1 MSTQSVEYT
10 SCSRLCC
17 GELPTEVVL
26 CVPSDL
32 ILYGVGFLNATMS
45 IETEILGLCNQRA
58 WRYVFS
64 YNDSLLI
71 EEGILSGTD
80 IEGVICNTCLNTWVT
95 SLNTVTQA
103 DDLSATGTVQ
113 ADAYPL
119 LATVNRFTTITVITG
134 IAAILPPTAAWP
146 WNTVVV
152 RNEQG
157 SGGNLSVFP
166 AVGEYINSEA
176 VNVSYLIPP
185 GTTTT
190 FYKNT
195 AIAARWFT
203 T

>member
-1 MSTQSVEYT
+1 MSTQSIEYT

-26 CVPSDL
+26 CVPSE
-32 ILYGVGFLNATMS
+32 ITLYGVTFLNATMS
-45 IETEILGLCNQRA
+45 IETEVLGLCSQRA

-64 YNDSLLI
+64 YNDDLLI
-71 EEGILSGTD
+71 EGAILSGIDIGGVLCTTCMTD
-80 IEGVICNTCLNTWVT
+80 WVA
-95 SLNTVTQA
+95 SLSKGTQA
-103 DDLSATGTVQ
+103 DDLSSTGTAQ

-119 LATVNRFTTITVITG
+119 LATVNRFTTVTIITG
-134 IAAILPPTAAWP
+134 FAAILPSTSSWP
-146 WNTVVV
+146 WETVVV
-152 RNEQG
+152 RNETG

-176 VNVSYLIPP
+176 VNDLYLIPP

-190 FYKNT
+190 FYKNI
-195 AIAARWFT
+195 AVAARWFT